1 MQQPVFAKNSFI
13 YFLMCM
19 ENALRQIIPP
29 TAGRKMKSANQ
40 IRTVMSKGD
49 QKKRAIKKG
58 AELSSLLAT
67 VLNEYQ

>member
-1 MQQPVFAKNSFI
+1 MKLADKFCSNQFLLRNSFI

-40 IRTVMSKGD
+40 IRAVMSKGD
-49 QKKRAIKKG
+49 QKNA
-58 AELSSLLAT
+58 
-67 VLNEYQ
+67 Q